1 MSKKS
6 IKEVCTEALESTDGG
21 LGCAVVDLKSG
32 LLLGVAHK
40 ISYFTQ
46 SYLDAVAAAAVD
58 MMRGSKIRAVEDM
71 ISNMRGTPEEQNMIQ
86 EVQMTTKNTYHFMAV
101 VPEKPD
107 ALVVFITNRKANLG
121 MGWVA
126 VRRALTEIPKCK
138 EIEFI

>member
-1 MSKKS
+1 MSKS
-6 IKEVCTEALESTDGG
+6 LNTICAEALDSTEGG

-32 LLLGVAHK
+32 LLLGVAHR

-58 MMRGSKIRAVEDM
+58 MMRGNKISAVENM
-71 ISNMRGTPEEQNMIQ
+71 IGTMRGVQERHLIQ

-107 ALVVFITNRKANLG
+107 VLVVLITNRKANLG
-121 MGWVA
+121 LGWVS
-126 VRRALTEIPKCK
+126 VRRALTEIPTSK
-138 EIEFI
+138 ELLHI